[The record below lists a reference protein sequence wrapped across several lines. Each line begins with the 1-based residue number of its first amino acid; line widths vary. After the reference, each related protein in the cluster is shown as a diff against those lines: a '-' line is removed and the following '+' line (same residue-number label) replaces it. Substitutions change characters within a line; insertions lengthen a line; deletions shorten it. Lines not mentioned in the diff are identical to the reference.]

1 MEVADALSDMGAGP
15 REKMM
20 SARGPQPRKG
30 SWRWVL
36 HVAEITAWGTALLV
50 FGLLHSTPLGRNTYR
65 AGLVLVALL
74 LGWVTLTFRFVLP
87 RGRHRPILGALS
99 MAGGLAFAAS
109 LFALLRGEI
118 ASIQLTFVPAIVVT
132 GLLGNLTW
140 GLAAAGLSIALY
152 LGLAGAGS
160 GLPSLVSGI
169 LNAGLFVLSGS
180 VAGLVARELRSHYSA
195 EQEEHRLAT
204 AVRHRLLAVLDSV
217 GEAIVFRDRNGFVR
231 ILNSR
236 AEELF
241 EVSGDDYLGRP
252 VVELLRTV
260 ARRTEDPEGFMEA
273 FQRLLDDPGEELEE
287 SIEQIIPARR
297 QLRLHS
303 RPTFDDDGTLVG
315 RLDVYTDVTE
325 SVRRAAEVGRLY
337 EEARRTAE
345 SYQRALLPDVPAL
358 PRVNVVAHYVPAAG
372 RRAVCGDFYDFIPLS
387 NAKQAI
393 VLGDVCGIGPP
404 AANDAALARYTLRS
418 LVWGQEDPG
427 PLIDVLNDHLCA
439 QLPSERFVRLVVAVL
454 DPERAVLE
462 YVNAGHAP
470 PIVYRAKSGKV
481 EWLTQDDL
489 ALGVDPSVNYSA
501 TRIELESG
509 DMLVF
514 YTDGVTEALRLGR
527 PFGQGR
533 LSDIVEQYGV
543 GTPGELVQAM
553 RRAVEAWVGSDGL
566 RDDLAILVCQ
576 VVPDTT
582 LGEPTRELVLPN
594 EPSRIA
600 DARAFVAA
608 FLADARASVE
618 VSQEVLLAVGEA
630 AANACKYGRS
640 PEGRS
645 EIRVRCQ
652 LEGRV
657 VTVTLADNGPG
668 FDPAAFELNG
678 PPDRFASGGRG
689 LFLMRQ
695 FVDSCE
701 IDSSGQGTTVS
712 LRRSLRSDEGA

>member
-1 MEVADALSDMGAGP
+1 MEVADALSDPGAGP
-15 REKMM
+15 NENVMI
-20 SARGPQPRKG
+20 ARSPHPRRG
-30 SWRWVL
+30 SWRWIL

-50 FGLLHSTPLGRNTYR
+50 FGLLHSTSLERGTYR
-65 AGLVLVALL
+65 VGLVLVALL
-74 LGWVTLTFRFVLP
+74 LAWIALTFRYVLP
-87 RGRHRPILGALS
+87 RARHRPILGALS
-99 MAGGLAFAAS
+99 MSGGLLFAAS
-109 LFALLRGEI
+109 VVALLRGDV
-118 ASIQLTFVPAIVVT
+118 ASIHLTFVPAIVVA
-132 GLLGNLTW
+132 GLLGNLAW
-140 GLAAAGLSIALY
+140 GVVAAGASIVLY
-152 LGLAGAGS
+152 LGLAAATS
-160 GLPSLVSGI
+160 TAPTLVSGV
-169 LNAGLFVLSGS
+169 LNAALFVLSGS
-180 VAGLVARELRSHYSA
+180 VAGLLSRELRSHYSA

-217 GEAIVFRDRNGFVR
+217 GEAIVFRDRAGMVR

-241 EVSGDDYLGRP
+241 EVSAQDYLGRP

-273 FQRLLDDPGEELEE
+273 FQRLLDDPSEEVQEAV
-287 SIEQIIPARR
+287 EQIIPARR

-315 RLDVYTDVTE
+315 RLDVYTDVTD
-325 SVRRAAEVGRLY
+325 SVQRAVEVGRLY

-345 SYQRALLPDVPAL
+345 SYQRALLPEVPPL
-358 PRVNVVAHYVPAAG
+358 PRVNVVAHYVAAAG
-372 RRAVCGDFYDFIPLS
+372 RRAVCGDFYDFISLS
-387 NAKQAI
+387 NGKQAI
-393 VLGDVCGIGPP
+393 VLGDVCGIGPV

-427 PLIDVLNDHLCA
+427 SLAGSLNHRLSE
-439 QLPSERFVRLVVAVL
+439 QLPSERFVRLVIAVL
-454 DPERAVLE
+454 DPERRVLD

-470 PIVYRAKSGKV
+470 PVVYRAKSGKV

-489 ALGVDPSVNYSA
+489 ALGIDVAAPYSS
-501 TRIELESG
+501 TRIELEPG

-514 YTDGVTEALRLGR
+514 YTDGVTEAVRLGR
-527 PFGQGR
+527 PLGQGK

-566 RDDLAILVCQ
+566 RDDLAMLVCQ
-576 VVPDTT
+576 MVHEET
-582 LGEPTRELVLPN
+582 LAEPSRELVLPN

-600 DARAFVAA
+600 DVRAFVAA

-618 VSQEVLLAVGEA
+618 ASQEMLVAVGEA
-630 AANACKYGRS
+630 AANASKYGRA

-645 EIRVRCQ
+645 EIRVRCL
-652 LEGRV
+652 LEGPEV
-657 VTVTLADNGPG
+657 IVTVSDEGPG
-668 FDPAAFELNG
+668 FDPSRFERNG

-695 FVDSCE
+695 FVDSFE
-701 IDSSGQGTTVS
+701 VDSSPKGTTVS
-712 LRRSLRSDEGA
+712 LRRNVRSDGAG